1 MEWRMLKMVF
11 EDEKDGMEIWP
22 LDDIPDRK
30 HQPGRGAS
38 AEARHHACRKK
49 TKTTKKKTILQC
61 LARRK
66 NLFGC
71 GVFLQKTPISPI
83 LQDNPPLFARSPPLT
98 LDLSH
103 YLCKRKS

>member
-1 MEWRMLKMVF
+1 MMVWRMGKMEC
-11 EDEKDGMEIWP
+11 EDEEDGMEIWP

-66 NLFGC
+66 NAL
-71 GVFLQKTPISPI
+71 
-83 LQDNPPLFARSPPLT
+83 
-98 LDLSH
+98 
-103 YLCKRKS
+103 

>member
-30 HQPGRGAS
+30 HQQGRGAS
-38 AEARHHACRKK
+38 AEARHHAYRKK
-49 TKTTKKKTILQC
+49 TKATKKKSILQC

-66 NLFGC
+66 NALWVWC
-71 GVFLQKTPISPI
+71 FLAKNAHFT
-83 LQDNPPLFARSPPLT
+83 DFAR
-98 LDLSH
+98 
-103 YLCKRKS
+103 

>member
-30 HQPGRGAS
+30 HQPGGRAS
-38 AEARHHACRKK
+38 AEARHHAYRKK
-49 TKTTKKKTILQC
+49 TKTTKKKSILQC

-66 NLFGC
+66 NALWVWC
-71 GVFLQKTPISPI
+71 FLAKNAHFT
-83 LQDNPPLFARSPPLT
+83 DFAR
-98 LDLSH
+98 
-103 YLCKRKS
+103 

>member
-30 HQPGRGAS
+30 HQPGGRAS
-38 AEARHHACRKK
+38 AEARHHAYRKK
-49 TKTTKKKTILQC
+49 TKATKKKSILQC

-66 NLFGC
+66 NALWVWC
-71 GVFLQKTPISPI
+71 FLAKNAHFT
-83 LQDNPPLFARSPPLT
+83 DFAR
-98 LDLSH
+98 
-103 YLCKRKS
+103 